1 MFKSILLLVV
11 LSVSAAGMAQNFVR
25 TSFLFH
31 NEGQPFVLNET
42 ITAYNGTDYSIQ
54 SMAFY
59 MSRVKITH
67 DGGQVTALD
76 TNEVYYVNFNSP
88 EIILGN
94 FAISQVEA
102 ITFDVG
108 VPEHLNHLDISLYPP
123 FHPLGF
129 QDPTMHWGWA
139 SGYMHMVM
147 NGKGDDNN
155 DGTPTVFYELNCLG
169 DGNVPTATIN
179 TTATISQNG
188 TRTIFLICN
197 VDQWLRGTDPAT
209 TGAMH
214 GSDGINITVMDNVEN
229 YPVFESPATASLT
242 EKEQIAISVSQSETG
257 TQLSWTAAHVANY
270 RLLDTDG
277 RVLEQG
283 GSKEQSLLFTELS
296 SGLHVVQLFNEK
308 SGLIGTAKWIV
319 P

>member
-1 MFKSILLLVV
+1 MRRFIIPV
-11 LSVSAAGMAQNFVR
+11 LIVFCSASLSAQNFVR

-31 NEGQPFVLNET
+31 NAGQPFALNET
-42 ITAYNGTDYSIQ
+42 IAAYNGVDYSVQ

-67 DGGQVTALD
+67 DGGQVTVLD
-76 TNEVYYVNFNSP
+76 TNEVYYVNFNVP
-88 EIILGN
+88 EIILGSFN
-94 FAISQVEA
+94 ISQVEA

-108 VPEHLNHLDISLYPP
+108 VPEHLNHLDISLYPDH
-123 FHPLGF
+123 HPLGF
-129 QDPTMHWGWA
+129 HDPSMHWGWA

-155 DGTPTVFYELNCLG
+155 DGVPTAFYELNCLG
-169 DGNVPTATIN
+169 DGNVPTATIT
-179 TTATISQNG
+179 TTATVNPDNS
-188 TRTIFLICN
+188 RTIFLICN
-197 VDQWLRGTDPAT
+197 VDEWLRDTDPAT

-214 GSDGINITVMDNVEN
+214 GSTGVNVTVMSNVEN
-229 YPVFESPATASLT
+229 HPVFTSPATASLVG
-242 EKEQIAISVSQSETG
+242 KEQINISISQSSVG
-257 TQLSWTAAHVANY
+257 TELSWIDSHVAGY

-277 RVLEQG
+277 RVLKQG
-283 GSKEQSLLFTELS
+283 ASNGQQLLFTELS
-296 SGLHVVQLFNEK
+296 SGLHIVQLMNDK

>member
-1 MFKSILLLVV
+1 MFKFILPVSFLVIT
-11 LSVSAAGMAQNFVR
+11 ATATAQNFVR
-25 TSFLFH
+25 TSFLFR
-31 NEGQPFVLNET
+31 NEGQPFALNET
-42 ITAYNGTDYSIQ
+42 ITAFNGVDYNVQ

-59 MSRVKITH
+59 MSRVRITH

-76 TNEVYYVNFNSP
+76 TNEVYYVNFNVP

-94 FAISQVEA
+94 FNISQVEA

-108 VPEHLNHLDISLYPP
+108 VPEYLNHLDISLYPDH
-123 FHPLGF
+123 HPLGF
-129 QDPTMHWGWA
+129 QNPTMHWGWA

-155 DGTPTVFYELNCLG
+155 DGVPSAFYELNCLG
-169 DGNVPTATIN
+169 DGNVPTVTLT
-179 TTATISQNG
+179 TTATVNPDNS
-188 TRTIFLICN
+188 RVIFLICN

-214 GSDGINITVMDNVEN
+214 GSDGVNITVMNNVEN

-242 EKEQIAISVSQSETG
+242 EKEQIAISISQSETA
-257 TQLSWTAAHVANY
+257 TELSWTDSHVASY
-270 RLLDTDG
+270 RLLDADG
-277 RVLEQG
+277 RVLAQGASSEQ
-283 GSKEQSLLFTELS
+283 KLIFTELS
-296 SGLHVVQLFNEK
+296 SGLHFVQLLNDK
-308 SGLIGTAKWIV
+308 SGLIGSAKWIV

>member
-1 MFKSILLLVV
+1 MFKFI
-11 LSVSAAGMAQNFVR
+11 LSVALVSISASLTAQNFVR

-31 NEGQPFVLNET
+31 NEGQPFALNET
-42 ITAYNGTDYSIQ
+42 ITAYNGIDYNIQ

-67 DGGQVTALD
+67 DGGQITALD
-76 TNEVYYVNFNSP
+76 TNEVYYVNFNVP

-94 FAISQVEA
+94 FNISQVEA
-102 ITFDVG
+102 ITFEVG
-108 VPEHLNHLDISLYPP
+108 VPEYLNHLDISLYPEHHALS
-123 FHPLGF
+123 FH
-129 QDPTMHWGWA
+129 DPSMHWGWA

-147 NGKGDDNN
+147 NGKGDNN
-155 DGTPTVFYELNCLG
+155 GDGTPTTAYELNCLG
-169 DGNVPTATIN
+169 DGNVPTAAIT
-179 TTATISQNG
+179 TTATVNQDNS
-188 TRTIFLICN
+188 RTIFLICN

-209 TGAMH
+209 TGAVH
-214 GSDGINITVMDNVEN
+214 GSDGVNITVMNNVEN

-242 EKEQIAISVSQSETG
+242 DKEQITISVSQSAAG
-257 TQLSWTAAHVANY
+257 TAISWTDSHVANY
-270 RLLDTDG
+270 RLLDADG

-283 GSKEQSLLFTELS
+283 GSNEQSLLFTELS
-296 SGLHVVQLFNEK
+296 SGLHFVQLFNDK

>member
-1 MFKSILLLVV
+1 MFKFIIPALFIGV
-11 LSVSAAGMAQNFVR
+11 SVTATAQNFVR

-31 NEGQPFVLNET
+31 NEGQPFALNEA
-42 ITAYNGTDYSIQ
+42 ITAYNGVDYNIQ

-76 TNEVYYVNFNSP
+76 TNEVYYVNFNVP
-88 EIILGN
+88 EIILGSFN
-94 FAISQVEA
+94 ISQVEA

-108 VPEHLNHLDISLYPP
+108 VPEYLNHLDVSQYPEH
-123 FHPLGF
+123 HPLSF
-129 QDPTMHWGWA
+129 HDPSMHWGWA

-155 DGTPTVFYELNCLG
+155 DGVPTTAYELNCLG
-169 DGNVPTATIN
+169 DGNVPTATIT
-179 TTATISQNG
+179 TTATVNQDNS
-188 TRTIFLICN
+188 RTIFLICN

-209 TGAMH
+209 TGAVH
-214 GSDGINITVMDNVEN
+214 GSDGVNITVMNNVEN

-242 EKEQIAISVSQSETG
+242 DKEQITISVSQSSIG
-257 TQLSWTAAHVANY
+257 TQLSWIDSHVASY
-270 RLLDTDG
+270 RLLDADG

-283 GSKEQSLLFTELS
+283 ESKEQSLLFTELS
-296 SGLHVVQLFNEK
+296 SGLHFVQLLNDK